1 MSENNKT
8 TVPPLT
14 EHQRL
19 GQPERRQEVRRT
31 GDDRREM
38 FRFDLTKED
47 RRKGKE
53 RRGTAEDNWGTD
65 DPI

>member
-1 MSENNKT
+1 MSENKKT
-8 TVPPLT
+8 TTPPLT

-19 GQPERRQEVRRT
+19 GQPERRKDVRRT
-31 GDDRREM
+31 GEDRREM

-53 RRGTAEDNWGTD
+53 RRGSAKDNWGSD